1 MKVDRQALLLL
12 SGEFMVGRF
21 DKLGALKRK
30 IRRVAAP
37 LSVLLKRRSLGIQ
50 NLSLGL
56 GIFETGWGF
65 QVGTLAFEAPVAGLL
80 VNLPPRGKIPILE
93 TPHYF
98 FARGYVDKSMLQVWF
113 DSYSSYISTLDQSL
127 TPREELR
134 GPERFTKLLSNF
146 QLDDVVILVA
156 LDSKYGRLVVRDGTH
171 RLAGAAAINAEF
183 IKCVL
188 VI

>member
-1 MKVDRQALLLL
+1 
-12 SGEFMVGRF
+12 MVGRF
-21 DKLGALKRK
+21 DKVATLKRK
-30 IRRVAAP
+30 VRRIVAP

-50 NLSLGL
+50 NLRLGL

-80 VNLPPRGKIPILE
+80 VNCSPKGKIPIFD

-98 FARGYVDKSMLQVWF
+98 FAKGYVDKSMPQVCF
-113 DSYSSYISTLDQSL
+113 DSYSSYISNLDQSM

-146 QLDDVVILVA
+146 QLEEVVILVA
-156 LDSKYGRLVVRDGTH
+156 LDSKCGNLVVRDGTH